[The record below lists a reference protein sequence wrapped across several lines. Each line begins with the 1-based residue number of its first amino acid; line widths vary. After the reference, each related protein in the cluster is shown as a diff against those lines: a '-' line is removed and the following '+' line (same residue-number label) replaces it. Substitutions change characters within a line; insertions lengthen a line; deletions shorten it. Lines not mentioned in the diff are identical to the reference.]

1 MKERVIIF
9 GAGGTGKELYEKIKK
24 EYQVVAFLDNDAEK
38 QRKIVMEEIYC
49 YEVNKVTEIDFDFV
63 YLASP
68 CGFEEMKKNLTD
80 IGVPDN
86 KIKSDFVELNA
97 KARLSFL
104 VRCAELMQNNKN
116 IREDNWC
123 VAEAGVFRGEF
134 AKEINRYFSGRTLYL
149 FDTFEGFD
157 ERDFSEEEEDS
168 FAWTGHFN
176 NTSVELVLSKMPNR
190 EKCIVK
196 KGYFPETTVGVD
208 EQFGFVSLDLDLY
221 KPILEGLRF
230 FYPRLI
236 RGGIILV
243 DDYFTP
249 CYPNVKKAVEC
260 YQKEMGEELGV
271 LPIGDD
277 RGLAIIKMN

>member
-9 GAGGTGKELYEKIKK
+9 GAGGTGKELYENIKSK
-24 EYQVVAFLDNDAEK
+24 YEVVAFLDNDTEK
-38 QRKIVMEEIYC
+38 QGKKIAGEISC
-49 YEVNKVTEIDFDFV
+49 YEVSKVTEIDFDFI

-86 KIKSDFVELNA
+86 KIRSDFVELNA

-104 VRCAELMQNNKN
+104 VRCAELMQNNKD
-116 IREDNWC
+116 IRDDNWC

-134 AKEINRYFSGRTLYL
+134 AKEINRNFSNRILYL

-157 ERDFSEEEEDS
+157 ERDFSEEEETS
-168 FAWTGHFN
+168 FVRTGHFN
-176 NTSVELVLSKMPNR
+176 NTSVELVLSKMPIKDN
-190 EKCIVK
+190 CIVK
-196 KGYFPETTVGVD
+196 KGYFPETTEGVD
-208 EQFGFVSLDLDLY
+208 ERFGFVSLDLDLY
-221 KPILEGLRF
+221 KPILDGLRF
-230 FYPRLI
+230 FYPRMI
-236 RGGIILV
+236 KGGVILV

-249 CYPNVKKAVEC
+249 SYPNVKKAVEC
-260 YQKEMGEELGV
+260 YQKEMGGGICA